1 MTIQKMIF
9 FESDMINADHLDEIV
24 DIIDINKHN
33 DTLLTTIKIKIL
45 YHTNHIQR
53 YVMIYIIS

>member
-1 MTIQKMIF
+1 MIF